1 MAIVPLLLLVGTV
14 MVFVLVLGVTCRL
27 GGPGRRSDGRAGCKH
42 RGPDRHPSWGAKHG
56 ARRAHRREPTIRIG
70 RLILAILLF
79 PVVCII
85 WAVASIGN
93 LIEAAVHLAIGVIA
107 ALLGLLEA
115 FFGRTSSHHWR
126 NVGKEFIAFARHL
139 YLAGRRFV
147 DYVGF
152 GGFLNRIEDGI
163 REASRA
169 DGSLAPTPPLADASA
184 RDEFPFE
191 DRYRIES
198 HLRGGGSTAR
208 LFIVRRLER
217 DRPVGGK
224 LVLKYFDMGLGSRLE
239 EVLRESRGMQVARE
253 MGIVLDHDLG
263 PDYFYYLMP
272 YYEGETLTKAAAR
285 LHRRLL
291 SGQGLEAEDLGTV
304 LDWMEQTLR
313 ILDAYHRRGV
323 IHKDVKPDN
332 LIVTAEG
339 VRLVDLGLMTPVE
352 SAMTLTTHG
361 TEYFRDPEMVKLAVQ
376 GKRVRDVD
384 AVRFDIYSAGAV
396 LYLLLEG
403 SFPACGPLSRFSRPV
418 PMALSTITSRAM
430 AEGAKRYPDVASM
443 RADLE
448 AVRSRMVDEDPARI
462 PVSVLP
468 SLRGFEAGEEPDEA
482 RPAPPPPPPPPPPL
496 TRAAPVTPPPLA
508 EEAPERKRR
517 AGRGFVLT
525 VSLIV
530 CCVLGY
536 FMLVKDQDPG
546 LAVDAVERHVHAAL
560 PEVDGERVARF
571 VEQRVDRDPEDRP
584 PVVIASAKEPDGR
597 VTDLVAEIRRCL
609 TEREIPIHPSARLA
623 EELRLFMTSSG
634 WRDAKAVEERL
645 ELEEENPEP
654 ALLWIRPEA
663 DRVLIRMDHDGESW
677 TLLGRLPRAEPR
689 TRGSRARGP
698 GRVPASPTGPAAERR
713 EE

>member
-403 SFPACGPLSRFSRPV
+403 SFPACGPLSPLLPSGADGAFDDHLARHGGGGEALPRRRLHASRPRGRPV
-418 PMALSTITSRAM
+418 AHGRRGPGEDPGERPAV
-430 AEGAKRYPDVASM
+430 AEGLRGGRGARRGSPGPAPATSAAPA
-443 RADLE
+443 ADPC
-448 AVRSRMVDEDPARI
+448 RSRDAPAA
-462 PVSVLP
+462 
-468 SLRGFEAGEEPDEA
+468 RGGGPG
-482 RPAPPPPPPPPPPL
+482 
-496 TRAAPVTPPPLA
+496 
-508 EEAPERKRR
+508 EEAPRR
-517 AGRGFVLT
+517 SGLRA
-525 VSLIV
+525 
-530 CCVLGY
+530 
-536 FMLVKDQDPG
+536 DG
-546 LAVDAVERHVHAAL
+546 LA
-560 PEVDGERVARF
+560 
-571 VEQRVDRDPEDRP
+571 DR
-584 PVVIASAKEPDGR
+584 
-597 VTDLVAEIRRCL
+597 L
-609 TEREIPIHPSARLA
+609 
-623 EELRLFMTSSG
+623 LR
-634 WRDAKAVEERL
+634 A
-645 ELEEENPEP
+645 
-654 ALLWIRPEA
+654 
-663 DRVLIRMDHDGESW
+663 RVLHARQGP
-677 TLLGRLPRAEPR
+677 GPR
-689 TRGSRARGP
+689 TRRRRGGTTRP
-698 GRVPASPTGPAAERR
+698 RRPA
-713 EE
+713 